1 MKISY
6 AIVVVGTV
14 VLFNAG
20 CASMNQDTQGLIEEN
35 KGLKQELQSQERTIQ
50 GLSREKDRLT
60 EDLDYC
66 TKRTEVLEKE
76 KTARIDEASQ
86 TRKGVREFT
95 DQVMNSL
102 QTYFQKAEVVDYIG
116 GELIARDNVDN
127 AKNLLLV
134 DLGNPLRADGTVIGG
149 RAYLTGPSRLQFCLL
164 RTDAEQTKF
173 TIVSITPP
181 IIAADAGSQ
190 SWSFEVPMAGQK
202 GDLIGLYLPD
212 DASIPYDAADT
223 GHVVVAPGPAKLNS
237 AVTVKVGSAR
247 NKRAYSFGVVG
258 YFESSQTEEES
269 SQ

>member
-1 MKISY
+1 MKFSY
-6 AIVVVGTV
+6 AVLGVAVVA
-14 VLFNAG
+14 LFNAG
-20 CASMNQDTQGLIEEN
+20 CASMSQDAQQMADEN
-35 KGLKQELQSQERTIQ
+35 KGLRQELQANERTIQ
-50 GLSREKDRLT
+50 GLNREKDRLT
-60 EDLDYC
+60 EDLAYSTHRNDI
-66 TKRTEVLEKE
+66 LEKE

-116 GELIARDNVDN
+116 GELIARDNVDTT
-127 AKNLLLV
+127 KNMLLV
-134 DLGNPLRADGTVIGG
+134 DLGNPLRADGTVIGA

-164 RTDAEQTKF
+164 RADESNSKF

-181 IIAADAGSQ
+181 IIAADSGSQ

-202 GDLIGLYLPD
+202 GDLIGVYMPD
-212 DASIPYDAADT
+212 DVSIPYDDADT
-223 GHVVVAPGPAKLNS
+223 GHVVWAPGPAKLNS

-258 YFESSQTEEES
+258 YFESAASEEES
-269 SQ
+269 AQ